1 MKATPNVMPHTEL
14 LNDMLYAWLYS
25 SFTESTAHAHCTD
38 CFTHQTKGLLERS
51 QLHSHF
57 LSN

>member
-14 LNDMLYAWLYS
+14 LKDMLYAWLYS

-38 CFTHQTKGLLERS
+38 CFTNQTKVCLREVNYI
-51 QLHSHF
+51 HIF
-57 LSN
+57 